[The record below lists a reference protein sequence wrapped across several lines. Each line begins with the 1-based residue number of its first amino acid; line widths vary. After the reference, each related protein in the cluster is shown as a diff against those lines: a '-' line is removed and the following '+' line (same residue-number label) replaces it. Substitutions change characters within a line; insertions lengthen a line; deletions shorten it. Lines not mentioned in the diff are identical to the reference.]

1 MIGSDVDWLAVVDAI
16 QSAGVGAHSWE
27 TALQSFADATGSRS
41 AQLAGFDSNTA
52 LGFNIMTNV
61 DPELSKIIAGTVS
74 INPRVKPVS
83 DAPVLRVIAEADFMA
98 PEEWRRH
105 PFYQEIAVPW
115 DLPFIAMTNLER
127 QKNTF
132 VVLAAIRSQRDGHIT
147 PEQRDIF
154 TTLAL
159 HVRTAVRTHRAL
171 EGHGTAVLIGAMEAV
186 LIPVFICDHYGRV
199 KSHTQAAD
207 LLLQANR
214 GLLLTAGSLG
224 AHHSSEARALTEAI
238 AASTGRLL
246 RPGPPTLRTVVVHGE
261 LRTDPLVLDVFPL
274 PASTH
279 QLSFEPWAL
288 VVARGHH
295 ASTVRC
301 AALLRMLYALTTAE
315 IEIAQALADGKS
327 ANEVADARAVSV
339 GTVRTQLKTIMAKLG
354 VSRQV
359 ELVLRL
365 SQL

>member
-115 DLPFIAMTNLER
+115 DLPFIA
-127 QKNTF
+127 
-132 VVLAAIRSQRDGHIT
+132 IT